1 MKVVINRSDGGFSLS
16 EEAVQYILDKHNKA
30 MNVYDADR
38 SDPALIDAV
47 ETLGKKANGGN
58 AELKIVEVPDDV
70 KWHIEEYD
78 GKEWVAEDHNCGYK
92 IVVYW

>member
-1 MKVVINRSDGGFSLS
+1 MKVVINTCHGGFSLS
-16 EEAVQYILDKHNKA
+16 KEAVQYILDKYHKVVDQYAGYNP
-30 MNVYDADR
+30 VDR

-47 ETLGKKANGGN
+47 ETLGEKAHGGF

-78 GKEWVAEDHNCGYK
+78 GKEWVAEDHRT
-92 IVVYW
+92 WS

>member
-1 MKVVINRSDGGFSLS
+1 MKVVINTCHGGFSLS
-16 EEAVQYILDKHNKA
+16 KEAVDYIWNK
-30 MNVYDADR
+30 YHKTIDEYSLYESADR

-47 ETLGKKANGGN
+47 ETLGEKADGGF

-78 GKEWVAEDHNCGYK
+78 GKEWVAEDHRT
-92 IVVYW
+92 WS